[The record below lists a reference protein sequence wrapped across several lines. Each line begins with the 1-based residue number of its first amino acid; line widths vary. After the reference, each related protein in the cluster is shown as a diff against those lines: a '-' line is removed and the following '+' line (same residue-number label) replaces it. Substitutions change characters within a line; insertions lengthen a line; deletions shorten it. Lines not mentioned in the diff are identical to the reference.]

1 MLEKIRGAVQARYGE
16 IMSTIETLSTIDR
29 GSRYV
34 PGLRQTADFFLKCNS
49 KCNS

>member
-29 GSRYV
+29 AAAMFGSK
-34 PGLRQTADFFLKCNS
+34 ADSRFLEQKT
-49 KCNS
+49 